1 MPMLSCRSFM
11 GSHTRLGYR
20 LTFLLLL
27 AAWLYPSPL
36 FAGTSSEASAN
47 SKCVSLN
54 APRLSDFDGDN
65 RLDRAQLVSHGNLK
79 IIHIA
84 FGKAALAHLSFASD
98 SSSCGKLIFGDID
111 KDGDIDLAWISQTLD
126 ESLAWLGD
134 GRGNFSRTANVAAYW
149 ASIGEL
155 IEQSQRRSLDA
166 GNQREFAAIPSRSPF
181 TFSGTFSENPSL
193 ACRTWF
199 ASLDNGIQTSPDA
212 ESLKLRGPPQHLS

>member
-1 MPMLSCRSFM
+1 M
-11 GSHTRLGYR
+11 GPHTRLGYR
-20 LTFLLLL
+20 LTFLLLF

-36 FAGTSSEASAN
+36 FAGTSSDASAN

-65 RLDRAQLVSHGNLK
+65 RLDRAELVSHGNLK
-79 IIHIA
+79 IIRIA
-84 FGKAALAHLSFASD
+84 FGKPGLAHLSFASG

-111 KDGDIDLAWISQTLD
+111 KDGDIDLAWISQAFE

-134 GRGNFSRTANVAAYW
+134 GRGNFSRTANVGSYW

-166 GNQREFAAIPSRSPF
+166 GNQREFAAIPSRSPITF
-181 TFSGTFSENPSL
+181 TRTFSENPSL
-193 ACRTWF
+193 ACGTSIAAF
-199 ASLDNGIQTSPDA
+199 DNEIHTSPDV